1 MRLIIGY
8 FLSLCFL
15 LLGGNAHA
23 HKTSATRLSTRNI
36 ENVIQAE
43 LVAMQTNK
51 TPAYDV
57 PASSS
62 GKIADRIKATEIDEE
77 GESGS
82 FRKQLETG
90 IYRITVFYALSA
102 GCSLPGYHCYLP
114 FSAHAFSASADKY
127 IVHRVIRI

>member
-23 HKTSATRLSTRNI
+23 HKTGAARLSAWTI
-36 ENVIQAE
+36 ENTIQAE

-51 TPAYDV
+51 TPVCDV

-82 FRKQLETG
+82 FRKLLETG
-90 IYRITVFYALSA
+90 ISRITVFYTLSA
-102 GCSLPGYHCYLP
+102 GSSLPSHFRYLP
-114 FSAHAFSASADKY
+114 FSAHAFSASADRY